1 MGSCSLHVVHGA
13 FRTGVK
19 QTGLGIDLLLKSLY
33 SHLHETPAR
42 REDYTKMTGSEVFPF
57 QFCGNRSLED
67 KRVAERAVE
76 IWPSLT
82 TYITEIPKKPKS
94 QVPTSSS
101 FSSQICCLEQIDNC
115 KTGVFHVKSSCYE
128 AIPTN
133 ISV

>member
-1 MGSCSLHVVHGA
+1 MWDHVVLNFVHEA
-13 FRTGVK
+13 FRTGMK
-19 QTGLGIDLLLKSLY
+19 QTGWGIDLLLKSLY

-42 REDYTKMTGSEVFPF
+42 REDYTKMTGSVVFPL
-57 QFCGNRSLED
+57 QFCGHRWLED
-67 KRVAERAVE
+67 KRVADERAVE

-101 FSSQICCLEQIDNC
+101 FS
-115 KTGVFHVKSSCYE
+115 TVKSAVLNKLTTAKLEFFMSIV
-128 AIPTN
+128 AAMRPN